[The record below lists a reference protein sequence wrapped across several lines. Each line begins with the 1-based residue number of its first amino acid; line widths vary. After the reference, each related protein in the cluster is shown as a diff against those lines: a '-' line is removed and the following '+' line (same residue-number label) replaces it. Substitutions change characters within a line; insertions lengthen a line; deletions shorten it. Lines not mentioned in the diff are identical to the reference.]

1 LSPTKPKTRRHA
13 TGTVRIIGGRW
24 KRTALPVGDVPGLR
38 PTPDRVRETLFNWL
52 THAFGDL
59 AGRSALDL
67 YAGSG
72 ALGFEAASRGATD
85 VVLVETHPAALAA
98 LRSVREKLGA
108 DRMDIRA
115 GDALPI
121 GKGLLAHGRRYDIV
135 FVDPPFGQDR
145 LQAALPLAVALASAS
160 GLIYVEAEFALA
172 ESAAA
177 AVGCET
183 YRADRAGDVF
193 YHLLQRKRT
202 QVEETGC

>member
-1 LSPTKPKTRRHA
+1 MSPTHRKAPRQA
-13 TGTVRIIGGRW
+13 AGSIRIIGGRW
-24 KRTALPVGDVPGLR
+24 KRTALTVGDAPGLR

-59 AGRSALDL
+59 ADRTALDL
-67 YAGSG
+67 YAGTG

-85 VVLVETHPAALAA
+85 VVLVENHAATLAA
-98 LRSVREKLGA
+98 LHSMREKLGA
-108 DRMDIRA
+108 VRTDIRA
-115 GDALPI
+115 GDAL
-121 GKGLLAHGRRYDIV
+121 AVGRRLQAEGRRFDIV

-145 LQAALPLAVALASAS
+145 LQAALPLAAALCSES
-160 GLIYVEAEFALA
+160 GLVYVEAEFALTEDA
-172 ESAAA
+172 VS

-193 YHLLQRKRT
+193 YHLLQRKKT